1 MTQFYKMMQS
11 PVGKLK
17 LVSTDNRLTAIL
29 WEDDD
34 PKRVPLRDLI
44 ESPEHLILQQTERQ
58 LKEYFA
64 GTRTAFDLD
73 LEFVG
78 TDFGKKVWSALLTIP
93 FGETRS
99 YAEIASAIGNPG
111 AARAVGAAN
120 GRNPISIVAPC
131 HRVIAST
138 GDLTGFAG
146 GLDAKRFLL
155 SHEKE
160 VHARLRRAMPAHDES
175 NITQF
180 GITNCT

>member
-1 MTQFYKMMQS
+1 MKGTHFTKTVES

-17 LVSTDNRLTAIL
+17 LVASDGGLTAIL
-29 WEDDD
+29 WKDDD
-34 PKRVPLRDLI
+34 PKRVPLGNLI
-44 ESPEHLILQQTERQ
+44 EHPEHAVLLRTERQ

-73 LEFVG
+73 LEFAG
-78 TDFGKKVWSALLTIP
+78 TEFQNKVWSALLEIP

-120 GRNPISIVAPC
+120 RRNPISIVAPC
-131 HRVIAST
+131 HRVVGSN

-146 GLDAKRFLL
+146 GLGVKRFLL
-155 SHEKE
+155 LHEKG
-160 VHARLRRAMPAHDES
+160 RAGVTMADR
-175 NITQF
+175 
-180 GITNCT
+180 

>member
-1 MTQFYKMMQS
+1 MEIEMTHFYKTMQS
-11 PVGKLK
+11 PVGMLK
-17 LVSTDNRLTAIL
+17 LVATESGLAAIL

-34 PKRVPLRDLI
+34 PKRVPLGDLI
-44 ESPEHLILQQTERQ
+44 ERSDHPLLQRTERQ

-73 LEFVG
+73 LDFVG
-78 TDFGKKVWSALLTIP
+78 TEFEKKAWSALLAIP

-99 YAEIASAIGNPG
+99 YADMARAIGHPG

-131 HRVIAST
+131 HRVIGSN

-155 SHEKE
+155 SHER
-160 VHARLRRAMPAHDES
+160 AR
-175 NITQF
+175 
-180 GITNCT
+180 

>member
-1 MTQFYKMMQS
+1 MTHFYKTIQS
-11 PVGKLK
+11 PVGMLK
-17 LVSTDNRLTAIL
+17 LVSGDRGLGAIL

-34 PKRVPLRDLI
+34 PKRVPLGDLI
-44 ESPEHLILQQTERQ
+44 ESPDHPVLKRAERQ
-58 LKEYFA
+58 LNEYFA

-73 LEFVG
+73 LDFVG
-78 TDFGKKVWSALLTIP
+78 TDFEKKVWSALLAIP

-120 GRNPISIVAPC
+120 SRNPISIVAPC
-131 HRVIAST
+131 HRVIGSN

-155 SHEKE
+155 AHEKKGRE
-160 VHARLRRAMPAHDES
+160 
-175 NITQF
+175 QF
-180 GITNCT
+180 A